1 MFTIKRKNLSY
12 IKPHFILFA
21 LLFLVTQTVFA
32 DYPSQSE
39 TVINDYA
46 AIIEPAQ
53 RDKISRLVADLK
65 QRQSIDA
72 VVVTINSIHDYET
85 GDKTIESFA
94 TNLFNRWQIG
104 SQENNDAILL
114 LVAIKDRKV
123 RIEVGEDYGDKL
135 NSAMQYVIDE
145 HILPHFRENAYSEGI
160 YQGVFMIAKLLT
172 ASEQDA
178 QPNTSGT
185 KFTNNDETWW
195 GQSLSFITEL
205 LEDFKIQL
213 VAAFSGL
220 VVIWRSITS
229 YLRYRRRQCPHCRIT
244 MERLNEQADDVYL
257 EPGQQKEETLE
268 SVDYDIWKCKH
279 CNYHALL
286 RYNRFFSSVE
296 TCPHCHYKTVKVKR
310 TTLSEPTYTSTGR
323 EKINK
328 HCNHCSYRDEQ
339 ILILPQRVHSSSG
352 SSNGS
357 SSSGGSSSG
366 GGASGSW

>member
-1 MFTIKRKNLSY
+1 MFTTQRNQLIYRK
-12 IKPHFILFA
+12 PQFILFA
-21 LLFLVTQTVFA
+21 LLFLLTQAVFA
-32 DYPSQSE
+32 DYPIQSE

-46 AIIEPAQ
+46 AIIKPAE
-53 RDKISRLVADLK
+53 RDKIIHLIADLK

-94 TNLFNRWQIG
+94 THLFNTWQIG

-123 RIEVGEDYGDKL
+123 RIEVGDDYGDKL

-145 HILPHFRENAYSEGI
+145 HILLHFRENAYSEGI

-172 ASEQDA
+172 ASEPEA
-178 QPNTSGT
+178 QPNTSDT
-185 KFTNNDETWW
+185 VLSHSDETGWKQW
-195 GQSLSFITEL
+195 LSVITAL
-205 LEDFKIQL
+205 LEDFRVQL
-213 VAAFSGL
+213 IAVFSGL

-229 YLRYRRRQCPHCRIT
+229 YLRYRSRQCPHCHIA

-257 EPGQQKEETLE
+257 ELGQQKEEKLE
-268 SVDYDIWKCKH
+268 SVDYDIWKCGH
-279 CNYHALL
+279 CNYHTLS
-286 RYNRFFSSVE
+286 RYNRFFSRVE
-296 TCPHCHYKTVKVKR
+296 TCPHCQYKTVKVKR

-328 HCNHCSYRDEQ
+328 NCTHCAYRNEQ
-339 ILILPQRVHSSSG
+339 ILVLPQRVRSSSG
-352 SSNGS
+352 NSNG